1 MVYKIITILI
11 LLNALG
17 GGEGGVGG
25 GGGGGQCILQK
36 EGHYLEPKGR

>member
-17 GGEGGVGG
+17 GGGG
-25 GGGGGQCILQK
+25 GGGGECILQK